1 MDHSLEVCDV
11 LATQERFS
19 ARSEGEAEA
28 TAARVAMKTVM
39 NCILILEL
47 DDR

>member
-1 MDHSLEVCDV
+1 MNS

-19 ARSEGEAEA
+19 AVWEAEA

-39 NCILILEL
+39 NCILLVEV
-47 DDR
+47 D